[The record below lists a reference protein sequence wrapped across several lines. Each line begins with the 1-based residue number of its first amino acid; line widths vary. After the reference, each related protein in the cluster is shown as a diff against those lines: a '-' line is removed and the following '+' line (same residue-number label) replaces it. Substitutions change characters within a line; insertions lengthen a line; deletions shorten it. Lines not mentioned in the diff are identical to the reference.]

1 MDIQVP
7 NVDGSMGSRRTRCGK
22 KKTGF
27 EVIHRKIAASV
38 DACAIEARALS
49 SPFERARLCL
59 RRGNITSN
67 QQ

>member
-1 MDIQVP
+1 MP

-38 DACAIEARALS
+38 DACAIGSL
-49 SPFERARLCL
+49 
-59 RRGNITSN
+59 
-67 QQ
+67 